1 LYVLYI
7 KYMLYVFF
15 AGLWGLVNNAGVWY
29 YSEVETTS
37 ETIFRKVLEINLF
50 GAIRLTKALLP
61 LIRRSKGRIV
71 NVSSLMGK

>member
-1 LYVLYI
+1 
-7 KYMLYVFF
+7 MLYVFF

-29 YSEVETTS
+29 YSEIETTS